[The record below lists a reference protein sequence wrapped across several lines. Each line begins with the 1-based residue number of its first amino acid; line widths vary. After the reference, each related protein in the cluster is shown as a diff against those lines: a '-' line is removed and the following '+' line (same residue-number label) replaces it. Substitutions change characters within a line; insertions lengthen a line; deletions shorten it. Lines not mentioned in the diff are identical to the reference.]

1 MAARI
6 WRRDPISK
14 LTERRE
20 CRCAVGPETGPET
33 DSNCAYSAGTVGVH
47 RWGQASADHEH
58 GLEGGWLE
66 CNLAAP
72 CVPPYNGAP
81 AFFERPSKESSVQML
96 AMFPRRGTQTR
107 PKTAWRLV
115 AGALFIAVSGSCIIR
130 QPVSPTDEAATES
143 SSATAASNATPVPA
157 SGPGAWQ
164 PARQPAWGEE
174 PKARHTTNLFVQL
187 LGKSEAEVQAK
198 LTTAVE
204 RFFGINT
211 NESSVPTRM
220 EGYKVYYELPQDPSM
235 AFIWAAE
242 SNDVRSE
249 GVSYGMTIAVQM
261 NMQREFD
268 RLWRFAK
275 TYMQYPGD
283 HNIPAW
289 RYYFRWQG
297 RVDVSNPDDWKVNY
311 GPIVVPAPDGEE
323 YFAAALYMAD
333 RRWGSSGDINYLE
346 EAGKIS
352 WAMLN
357 NPRTGDRFPLIH
369 AKENKIV
376 FVPYGSSN
384 EHSDPSYH
392 LPAFYELFAEYG
404 PAEDSERWRA
414 IAEISREYLA
424 QSAHPDTGLHPDY
437 AKFDGEPTQGY
448 QSSKHDTFYYDAWR
462 VPLNMALDAEW
473 FGPKPR
479 MKEQVE
485 KYHAF
490 FSKHLGNHNVSSALF
505 NLDGSEPSGGGST
518 ALTATLAAGAL
529 VSESPLRETF
539 VENLW
544 HVQQQS
550 GEYRYYQ
557 QCVYLLGFLAA
568 AGQFYYDWP
577 SPQG

>member
-1 MAARI
+1 MFVKYLRRSAPPRTKRTLRFAVAAC
-6 WRRDPISK
+6 
-14 LTERRE
+14 LATL
-20 CRCAVGPETGPET
+20 
-33 DSNCAYSAGTVGVH
+33 SA
-47 RWGQASADHEH
+47 
-58 GLEGGWLE
+58 
-66 CNLAAP
+66 
-72 CVPPYNGAP
+72 
-81 AFFERPSKESSVQML
+81 
-96 AMFPRRGTQTR
+96 
-107 PKTAWRLV
+107 
-115 AGALFIAVSGSCIIR
+115 SCIIR
-130 QPVSPTDEAATES
+130 QPAAPTETNAGSES
-143 SSATAASNATPVPA
+143 SSASQSAASNTPAVAP
-157 SGPGAWQ
+157 SGPGDWS
-164 PARQPAWGEE
+164 PARELAWGEE
-174 PKARHTTNLFVQL
+174 RKPRGTANLFVEL
-187 LGKSEAEVQAK
+187 LGKSEEEVDEK
-198 LTTAVE
+198 LTTAVK
-204 RFFGINT
+204 RFFGLGTGEAMI
-211 NESSVPTRM
+211 PTRM
-220 EGYKVYYELPQDPSM
+220 EGYKVYYELPQDPTK
-235 AFIWAAE
+235 AFIWAAD

-249 GVSYGMTIAVQM
+249 GVSYGMMIAVQM

-268 RLWRFAK
+268 RLWRFAQ

-283 HNIPAW
+283 FRIPAW

-297 RVDVSNPDDWKVNY
+297 RVDVSNPDEWKVNY

-369 AKENKIV
+369 AKEDMVV

-404 PAEDSERWRA
+404 PAEDSERWRK
-414 IAEISREYLA
+414 IADVSREYFVK
-424 QSAHPDTGLHPDY
+424 SAHPETGLHPDY

-462 VPLNMALDAEW
+462 LPLNMALDAAW
-473 FGPKPR
+473 FGPKPQL
-479 MKEQVE
+479 KAQIE
-485 KYHAF
+485 KYHQF
-490 FSKHLGNHNVSSALF
+490 FSKHLGQHNVSSALF

-544 HVQQQS
+544 HVSQQK

-577 SPQG
+577 EPGN